1 MIEAAAP
8 TGWMPTATGRYPT
21 GKCRLIWQIC
31 WAMVVDFS
39 NYGAF
44 LRKRFPFSQE
54 RPSEFQTAFLLPMRY
69 KKHQTLGMIYIMVYT
84 NIRL

>member
-54 RPSEFQTAFLLPMRY
+54 RPSEISDGLFVAHAL
-69 KKHQTLGMIYIMVYT
+69 
-84 NIRL
+84 